1 MGVLIE
7 ALSELAEPLRLGM
20 LLLGVVLGLVIGV
33 IPGLGGIFGLT
44 LLIPLTYTLD
54 PISALALL
62 LGMSAVTTT
71 SDTIP
76 AVLLGVPGTVGSAAT
91 VLDGHEMAKQGH
103 AAQALGA
110 AYMASL
116 IGGVFGALVLAL
128 SLPMMRPLVLL
139 LNYGDLLAITIF
151 GLTLVALL
159 SGESKIRGVL
169 AALLGVLVSLIGL
182 DPYEGAERW
191 TMGSL
196 YFWGGVPT
204 AIVFLGLFGLSEL
217 AALSGRGQ
225 IQQSANMS
233 DPGGLRRGMY
243 DALRHWRLVLK
254 SSAMGTLLG
263 AVPGIGVTVIEWI
276 AYGNAA
282 RHPGPGPAFGKGNI
296 RGVIGPES
304 ANNAKEGGA
313 LLPTLAFGIPGS
325 APMAIL
331 LGAFAIHGITAGPN
345 MLGDDAP
352 LLVSMVLAV
361 AVANVIGAVICMG
374 LTPQLAKIASIPA
387 TLIVPVSLVF
397 IGLGAFSTNKVPHD
411 LMVLLVFGLLGIA
424 FRKSGW
430 SRPAFA
436 LGFVLG
442 PSLERYF
449 VLTYQISG
457 WNWLSQPFVL
467 IVFAIIAAGLL
478 RRLRV
483 PKERTTMAIDGSA
496 EADFRDGWLIVSVM
510 VFVATLA
517 VAALPLPNAARILP
531 LIVCCFA
538 LSLGFL
544 LMFSLWMNRKKS
556 EPIQENAPTIYEFI
570 SGPAAKFIMTVVL
583 LAVLL
588 LGFGHLAGPMIFILI
603 ILSTQHAKKRSWSPV
618 FWALGITAV
627 SYLIFDLVAQ
637 QSWPTPLA
645 FKILSVI
652 NSSLQE
658 VGHQLSLHL
667 NGIGYEV

>member
-233 DPGGLRRGMY
+233 DPY
-243 DALRHWRLVLK
+243 
-254 SSAMGTLLG
+254 
-263 AVPGIGVTVIEWI
+263 
-276 AYGNAA
+276 
-282 RHPGPGPAFGKGNI
+282 
-296 RGVIGPES
+296 
-304 ANNAKEGGA
+304 
-313 LLPTLAFGIPGS
+313 
-325 APMAIL
+325 
-331 LGAFAIHGITAGPN
+331 
-345 MLGDDAP
+345 
-352 LLVSMVLAV
+352 
-361 AVANVIGAVICMG
+361 
-374 LTPQLAKIASIPA
+374 
-387 TLIVPVSLVF
+387 
-397 IGLGAFSTNKVPHD
+397 
-411 LMVLLVFGLLGIA
+411 
-424 FRKSGW
+424 
-430 SRPAFA
+430 
-436 LGFVLG
+436 
-442 PSLERYF
+442 
-449 VLTYQISG
+449 
-457 WNWLSQPFVL
+457 
-467 IVFAIIAAGLL
+467 
-478 RRLRV
+478 
-483 PKERTTMAIDGSA
+483 
-496 EADFRDGWLIVSVM
+496 
-510 VFVATLA
+510 
-517 VAALPLPNAARILP
+517 
-531 LIVCCFA
+531 
-538 LSLGFL
+538 
-544 LMFSLWMNRKKS
+544 
-556 EPIQENAPTIYEFI
+556 
-570 SGPAAKFIMTVVL
+570 
-583 LAVLL
+583 
-588 LGFGHLAGPMIFILI
+588 
-603 ILSTQHAKKRSWSPV
+603 ILS
-618 FWALGITAV
+618 
-627 SYLIFDLVAQ
+627 YLVQKVDLVAD
-637 QSWPTPLA
+637 
-645 FKILSVI
+645 
-652 NSSLQE
+652 
-658 VGHQLSLHL
+658 
-667 NGIGYEV
+667 